1 MHPRLAAEGIEKME
15 NGMKS
20 LTTSTTKRLLIAAAV
35 ALAPAGSALAAQDCR
50 GDPFAPYRQA
60 FYADGP
66 AYACGAAP
74 REAGARGPAGPII
87 VADDA
92 AACRKD
98 PHRRVQQALWAD
110 GPSSECVAV
119 SGERAGAHGP
129 AGPLME
135 EARSAAS
142 DPFYRY
148 DQALTGD

>member
-1 MHPRLAAEGIEKME
+1 
-15 NGMKS
+15 MKT
-20 LTTSTTKRLLIAAAV
+20 LTIFSTKRLLIAAAV

-50 GDPFAPYRQA
+50 GDPFAPYHQA
-60 FYADGP
+60 FYGDGP
-66 AYACGAAP
+66 AYECRAAP
-74 REAGARGPAGPII
+74 REAGARGPAGPIM

-110 GPSSECVAV
+110 GPSYECLAA
-119 SGERAGAHGP
+119 SDEQAGAHGR

-135 EARSAAS
+135 EERSAAN

-148 DQALTGD
+148 DQAFTGD